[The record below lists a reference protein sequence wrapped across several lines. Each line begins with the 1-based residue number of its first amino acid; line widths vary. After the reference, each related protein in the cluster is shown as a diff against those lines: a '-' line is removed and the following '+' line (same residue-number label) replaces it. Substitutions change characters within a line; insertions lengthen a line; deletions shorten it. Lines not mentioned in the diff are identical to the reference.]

1 MQTIEQHKPNKHN
14 IQSGQR
20 HYKTMK
26 TMQQHLPYKQTTGK
40 QYTTYKNNTKQ
51 WKPYNSTTITHKLH
65 TNNIKSIYK

>member
-40 QYTTYKNNTKQ
+40 QFTTYKNNTQQ
-51 WKPYNSTTITHKLH
+51 WKQ
-65 TNNIKSIYK
+65 